1 MKIVRNLAASLFAL
15 AVSQGAAHAD
25 FPVVVSIKPIHSLV
39 SAVMEGVGTPELIVK
54 GAAAPHTYSLTP
66 SQARALQNA
75 KLVFWVGHELEAFLE
90 KPIATLGAG
99 AKHIELMDAHG
110 LVRLDLR
117 EGGAFEEHDHDHG
130 HDEHKHEGEH
140 KEGEHKHDEHKH
152 EAEHKDGEHKHEGHH
167 GEEVDAHIWLDPENA
182 KAIVQEVAEALVAN
196 DPKNAAAY
204 EKNEQRLLA
213 DLNALIAEV
222 RETVAPVRGKGFIV
236 FHDAYQFFEKRFNIL
251 AAGSITVN
259 PDTPSS
265 VGRIREIKDKVR
277 DLGAACVFSEPQFP
291 PKIIR
296 TVIEGTNA
304 KTGVLDPLGAGLDD
318 GPGLY
323 FQLIRNMARSLRDC
337 LSGGN

>member
-1 MKIVRNLAASLFAL
+1 MKIVRNLVASLFAL

-54 GAAAPHTYSLTP
+54 GAASPHTYSLTP

-140 KEGEHKHDEHKH
+140 KDGEHKHDEHKH

-182 KAIVQEVAEALVAN
+182 KAIVYEVAEALVAN

-265 VGRIREIKDKVR
+265 VGWIREIKDKVR

-323 FQLIRNMARSLRDC
+323 FQLIRNMARSLRHC